1 MVSRPRIGAPSV
13 SKPNTSGTTSSL
25 LVSRPNTLGTNITRS
40 STSNKSPPLVTEP
53 NTNTV
58 PQSLDNTATSWSLTT
73 QNQPP
78 SLPTSLPMTTQYQ
91 PSCLPTNLPMATQY
105 QPSSLATSGPM
116 ATHYQPS
123 SLPTNEPITTQYQSS
138 SLPTSESITMQYQP
152 INSEPITSQYQ
163 TESSSDHNASTLLPT
178 STTPAPIQHDTSTSL
193 HVTETN
199 PEVRTTSNDQ
209 QHHQLPLIT
218 FNEVSQ
224 Q

>member
-1 MVSRPRIGAPSV
+1 MVSRPRIGAPSI
-13 SKPNTSGTTSSL
+13 SKPNTISSL
-25 LVSRPNTLGTNITRS
+25 LVSRPNTLGTSITRS
-40 STSNKSPPLVTEP
+40 SATNKSPPLVTEP

-58 PQSLDNTATSWSLTT
+58 PQSLANTATSWSLTT

-78 SLPTSLPMTTQYQ
+78 SLSTSGPMATQYQ
-91 PSCLPTNLPMATQY
+91 SSSLPTSGPMATQYQSSSLATSGPITTQY
-105 QPSSLATSGPM
+105 QPSSLA
-116 ATHYQPS
+116 
-123 SLPTNEPITTQYQSS
+123 
-138 SLPTSESITMQYQP
+138 TSESITMQYQP

-178 STTPAPIQHDTSTSL
+178 LTTSAPIQHDTPTSL

-209 QHHQLPLIT
+209 QDHQLPLIT